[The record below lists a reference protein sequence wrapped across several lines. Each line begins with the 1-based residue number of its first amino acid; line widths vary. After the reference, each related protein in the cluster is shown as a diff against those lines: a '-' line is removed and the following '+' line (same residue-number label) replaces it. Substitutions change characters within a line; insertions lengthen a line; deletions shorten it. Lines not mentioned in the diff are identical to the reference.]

1 MLEPY
6 EGKLSRTVL
15 RGEGGSNTADLPD
28 QVIENKQK
36 FISQIMTS
44 KSPVRSCEDVDEA
57 ALTYAEVKALAT
69 GNPYIKQKM
78 DLDIQVSKLKLMKAN
93 HTSQKYRLE
102 DNIAKHYPQQIAILK
117 ERIGGMEADIQ
128 TAKANLPADKEQ
140 FIMKVGDKVYT
151 DKKEAGTALVEMCKE
166 MKTVNV
172 PATVGEYAGFK
183 MAVSFDSFNH
193 KFVMNLKGQ
202 LSHNLEIGSDP
213 LGNIARINH
222 ALESM
227 PKQLA
232 EAQTKLENVEHQLE
246 TAKTEVNKPF
256 AQEAELA
263 EKLERLS
270 ALNALLNMDEK
281 GDDAV
286 GMDDTTDIDNAGEKE
301 NEGQDT
307 SGHDVQKSGQE
318 EKISD
323 KAETGEKAADGPVL
337 YPVQIARQ
345 SDTVGNGSLQGL
357 KPVAGMA
364 DKPAQKTSLKEK
376 LEAYKAQVAGTGKQS
391 IEKAKGKE
399 EML

>member
-1 MLEPY
+1 
-6 EGKLSRTVL
+6 
-15 RGEGGSNTADLPD
+15 
-28 QVIENKQK
+28 
-36 FISQIMTS
+36 
-44 KSPVRSCEDVDEA
+44 
-57 ALTYAEVKALAT
+57 
-69 GNPYIKQKM
+69 M
-78 DLDIQVSKLKLMKAN
+78 DLDIQVSKLKLMKGN

-102 DNIAKHYPQQIAILK
+102 DDILKRYPQQIATLK
-117 ERIGGMEADIQ
+117 ERISGMEADIQ

-140 FIMKVGDKVYT
+140 FFMKVGDKAYT
-151 DKKEAGTALVEMCKE
+151 DKKEAGAALVEMCKE
-166 MKTVNV
+166 TKTVNV

-232 EAQTKLENVEHQLE
+232 EAQTKLETVERQLE
-246 TAKTEVNKPF
+246 TAKVEVTKPF

-281 GDDAV
+281 GDDAL
-286 GMDDTTDIDNAGEKE
+286 GMDDAPEEE
-301 NEGQDT
+301 NEGQET
-307 SGHDVQKSGQE
+307 SGHDVQKSGKE
-318 EKISD
+318 EEASIKP
-323 KAETGEKAADGPVL
+323 ETGESAVDVPIP
-337 YPVQIARQ
+337 YPVENAGHNYAV
-345 SDTVGNGSLQGL
+345 DNGKPQGAKL
-357 KPVAGMA
+357 AAAMA
-364 DKPAQKTSLKEK
+364 DKPVQRTSLREK
-376 LEAYKAQVAGTGKQS
+376 LEAFKAKVSGTDKLS

-399 EML
+399 ETL